1 MACGPIESGRPPGK
15 TMNLARFATLT
26 VAVAPLA
33 CGLLPARALAEP
45 KTNLL
50 NQWSEGSDA
59 AAIAKLGDMFKAAG
73 GQWEATSIA
82 GHTANTLAKLRA
94 DVVAGNP
101 PPAVQLKGPEIAE
114 WNATGMTMNLDDIA
128 KQEGWDKTVAP
139 ELLPVMKPKGDWVAV
154 PMNIH
159 RINWMWGGKK
169 ALDKAGITDMPAT
182 WAEFNADCEKLKAA
196 GLIPIAHGSADWTDA
211 TTFEIVVYGM
221 DMDLFKKAFVEGN
234 TDAMRSE
241 GMVKAF
247 EQFRKMINYMDPG
260 ISSRTW
266 DAAANMMLTG
276 KAGFFFMGDWSIGTF
291 NAGGFKPGVDYVC
304 AQAPEDNGKPGFI
317 LNSDSVVFFKQK
329 DPDYLAGSKLL
340 AHLIMSKDFQIIF
353 NKAKGS
359 IPARMDVDLD
369 GFNPCQQKCEQDLQA
384 AIKAGTLVRSFA
396 HNMTIL
402 QKYRGAAMEVITEF
416 VNTPNISAADAAK
429 RLADAV
435 EAQQ

>member
-1 MACGPIESGRPPGK
+1 
-15 TMNLARFATLT
+15 MNVRFASLA
-26 VAVAPLA
+26 VAVVPLTL
-33 CGLLPARALAEP
+33 GLLSARALADTKVVP

-94 DVVAGNP
+94 DVVSGNP

-114 WNATGMTMNLDDIA
+114 WNATGKTMSLDAIA
-128 KQEGWDKTVAP
+128 KEEGWEKSVAP
-139 ELLPVMKPKGDWVAV
+139 ELLPVMKPKGSWVAV

-169 ALDKAGITDMPAT
+169 ALDKAGITTMPAT

-234 TDAMRSE
+234 TDAMRSD
-241 GMVKAF
+241 GMVKCF
-247 EQFRKMINYMDPG
+247 EQFRKMINWMDPG
-260 ISSRTW
+260 ISARTW

-291 NAGGFKPGVDYVC
+291 NAGGFKEGVDYVC
-304 AQAPEDNGKPGFI
+304 SQAPEDNGKTGFI
-317 LNSDSVVFFKQK
+317 LNSDSVVFFQQK
-329 DPDYLAGSKLL
+329 DPSYLAGSKLL
-340 AHLIMSKDFQIIF
+340 AHLIMSTEFQTIF

-359 IPARMDVDLD
+359 IPARLDVDLT
-369 GFNPCQQKCEQDLQA
+369 GFNPCQIKCQKDLEE
-384 AIKAGTLVRSFA
+384 AIKEGTLVRSFA

-402 QKYRGAAMEVITEF
+402 QKYRGAAMEVITNF
-416 VNTPNISAADAAK
+416 VNTPSLSAADAAK
-429 RLADAV
+429 NLADAV
-435 EAQQ
+435 EAQK

>member
-1 MACGPIESGRPPGK
+1 
-15 TMNLARFATLT
+15 MNVRFASLA
-26 VAVAPLA
+26 VAVVPLTL
-33 CGLLPARALAEP
+33 GLLSARALADSKVVP

-94 DVVAGNP
+94 DVVSGNP

-114 WNATGMTMNLDDIA
+114 WNATGKTMSLDAIA
-128 KQEGWDKTVAP
+128 KEEGWEKSVAP
-139 ELLPVMKPKGDWVAV
+139 ELLPVMKPKGSWVAV

-169 ALDKAGITDMPAT
+169 ALDQAGITTMPAT

-234 TDAMRSE
+234 TDAMRSD
-241 GMVKAF
+241 GMVKCF
-247 EQFRKMINYMDPG
+247 EQFRKMINWMDPG
-260 ISSRTW
+260 ISARTW
-266 DAAANMMLTG
+266 DAAANLMLTG

-291 NAGGFKPGVDYVC
+291 NAGGFKEGVDYLC
-304 AQAPEDNGKPGFI
+304 SQAPEDNGKTGFI
-317 LNSDSVVFFKQK
+317 LNSDSVVFFQQK
-329 DPDYLAGSKLL
+329 DPSYLAGSKLL

-359 IPARMDVDLD
+359 IPARLDVDLT
-369 GFNPCQQKCEQDLQA
+369 GFNPCQIKCQKDLEE
-384 AIKAGTLVRSFA
+384 AIKEGTLVRSFA

-402 QKYRGAAMEVITEF
+402 QKYRGAAMEVITNF
-416 VNTPNISAADAAK
+416 VNTPGLSAADAAK
-429 RLADAV
+429 NLADAV
-435 EAQQ
+435 EAQK

>member
-1 MACGPIESGRPPGK
+1 
-15 TMNLARFATLT
+15 MNVRFASLA
-26 VAVAPLA
+26 VAVVPLTL
-33 CGLLPARALAEP
+33 GLLSARALADTKVVP

-94 DVVAGNP
+94 DVVSGNP

-114 WNATGMTMNLDDIA
+114 WNATGKTMNLDAIA
-128 KQEGWDKTVAP
+128 KEEGWDKSVAP
-139 ELLPVMKPKGDWVAV
+139 ELLPVMKPKGSWVAV

-169 ALDKAGITDMPAT
+169 ALDKAGITTMPAT

-221 DMDLFKKAFVEGN
+221 DMDLFKKAFVEGSS
-234 TDAMRSE
+234 DAMRSD
-241 GMVKAF
+241 GMVKCF

-260 ISSRTW
+260 ISARTW

-276 KAGFFFMGDWSIGTF
+276 QAGFFFMGDWSIGTF
-291 NAGGFKPGVDYVC
+291 NAGGFKEGVDYVC
-304 AQAPEDNGKPGFI
+304 SQAPEDNGKTGFI
-317 LNSDSVVFFKQK
+317 LNSDSVVFFQQK
-329 DPDYLAGSKLL
+329 DKDYLAGSKLL

-359 IPARMDVDLD
+359 IPARLDVDLT
-369 GFNPCQQKCEQDLQA
+369 GFNPCQIKCQKDLEE
-384 AIKAGTLVRSFA
+384 AIKEGTLVRSFA

-402 QKYRGAAMEVITEF
+402 QKYRGAAMEVITNF
-416 VNTPNISAADAAK
+416 VNTPGLSAADAAK
-429 RLADAV
+429 NMADAV
-435 EAQQ
+435 DAQK

>member
-1 MACGPIESGRPPGK
+1 
-15 TMNLARFATLT
+15 MNVRFASL
-26 VAVAPLA
+26 AVAIVPLTL
-33 CGLLPARALAEP
+33 GLLSARALADTKVVP

-94 DVVAGNP
+94 DVVSGNP

-114 WNATGMTMNLDDIA
+114 WNATGKTMNLDAIA
-128 KQEGWDKTVAP
+128 KEEGWDKTVAP
-139 ELLPVMKPKGDWVAV
+139 ELLPVMKPKGSWVAV

-169 ALDKAGITDMPAT
+169 ALDKAGITTMPAT

-196 GLIPIAHGSADWTDA
+196 GLIPIAHGSADWTDS

-234 TDAMRSE
+234 SDAMRSD
-241 GMVKAF
+241 GMVKCF
-247 EQFRKMINYMDPG
+247 EQYRKMINWMDPG
-260 ISSRTW
+260 ISARTW

-276 KAGFFFMGDWSIGTF
+276 QAGFFFMGDWSIGTF
-291 NAGGFKPGVDYVC
+291 NAGGFKEGVDYVC
-304 AQAPEDNGKPGFI
+304 SQAPEDNGKTGFI
-317 LNSDSVVFFKQK
+317 LNSDSVVFFQQK
-329 DPDYLAGSKLL
+329 DKDYLAGSKLL

-359 IPARMDVDLD
+359 IPARLDVDLT
-369 GFNPCQQKCEQDLQA
+369 GFNPCQIKCQKDLEE
-384 AIKAGTLVRSFA
+384 AIKEGTLVRSFA

-402 QKYRGAAMEVITEF
+402 QKYRGAAMEVITNF
-416 VNTPNISAADAAK
+416 VNTPGLSAADAAK
-429 RLADAV
+429 QMADAV
-435 EAQQ
+435 DAQK